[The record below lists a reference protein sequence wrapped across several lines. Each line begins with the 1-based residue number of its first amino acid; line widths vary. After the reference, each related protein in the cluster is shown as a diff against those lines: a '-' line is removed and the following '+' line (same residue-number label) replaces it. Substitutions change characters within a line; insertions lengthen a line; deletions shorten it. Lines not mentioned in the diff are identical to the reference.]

1 MYVRCS
7 VVLKICHRSVVDMK
21 DEIIDMIKKINNRK
35 YLLIIY
41 SILKKIE
48 NKAD

>member
-1 MYVRCS
+1 
-7 VVLKICHRSVVDMK
+7 MK

-35 YLLIIY
+35 YLLLIY

-48 NKAD
+48 NKTD

>member
-1 MYVRCS
+1 
-7 VVLKICHRSVVDMK
+7 MK

-48 NKAD
+48 NKTD

>member
-1 MYVRCS
+1 
-7 VVLKICHRSVVDMK
+7 MK